1 MVILSLG
8 MLLIVV
14 GALSIS
20 FSDLCQSL
28 KLNDEGQW
36 KTLGAPI
43 GTSFTDLGKTI
54 GVYSWVLGFGY
65 EQSQNAEIVNLG
77 KAALKKALFAK
88 YTMMWG
94 CIFVVL
100 GFFLALFAG

>member
-1 MVILSLG
+1 MIILSLG
-8 MLLIVV
+8 MLLIIV

-28 KLNDEGQW
+28 KLNDEAQW
-36 KTLGAPI
+36 KTLGTPI
-43 GTSFTDLGKTI
+43 GISFTDLGKTI

-65 EQSQNAEIVNLG
+65 EQSQNAEVVNLG

-94 CIFVVL
+94 CIFLVL
-100 GFFLALFAG
+100 GFFLALFGG

>member
-1 MVILSLG
+1 MIILSIG

-14 GALSIS
+14 GAVSIS
-20 FSDLCQSL
+20 FSDLCCAL
-28 KLNDEGQW
+28 KLNDESQW
-36 KTLGAPI
+36 KTLGAPVGI
-43 GTSFTDLGKTI
+43 SFADLGKTI

-65 EQSQNAEIVNLG
+65 EQSHNAEIVNLG

-100 GFFLALFAG
+100 GFFLGLFGG